1 MSTHMAADADDD
13 HVPTPSDDEI
23 DLRIINTIINTEKSA
38 AEVERDVSRR
48 EEHLDLVDET
58 LQHVREILED
68 L

>member
-1 MSTHMAADADDD
+1 MAADDDD
-13 HVPTPSDDEI
+13 EDDVVPALSEDEI

-48 EEHLDLVDET
+48 EEHLDLVEET
-58 LQHVREILED
+58 LRHVREILED